1 MFESLLKI
9 LRPAPSELRERGVIT
24 MAEVLIVLGV
34 AAAVAMIWTNAK
46 LTEMEGEAAQLTGRN
61 IAAYSRAAAQWLAE
75 APPAAD
81 GNFDI
86 AALQDCA
93 VPNGARFLPCDF
105 NANSPLPHVLN
116 AAGDP
121 ATFGDLTIVVDILP
135 AGADGDIDFG
145 VFRSGDD
152 DNGDGLPDSRPDL
165 AAIAFRAASEETGA
179 GVFEFFRLQ
188 FARADLTGLVL
199 DPTAPGFDQNEVDN
213 LARLRAEIGAQVDA
227 PFLRVDGG
235 NEMNA
240 GLTFNNG
247 MQINMQGGNLEFDGA
262 GIVLADTLE
271 ANTLEANT
279 LEADASTLQSVT
291 VNPPAGVLGA
301 GFDRLDQSADIIRID
316 GTLADHDTRIT
327 ANAGRITANQ
337 NAIAANL
344 ASITTNQR
352 DIGANRVAIANNAGD
367 IATNRGDIAAN
378 SARITANRNDINTNR
393 RDIAGNARAIGR
405 LGARPTIPSCSRT
418 RSSVIALNP
427 GKVYWDARNS
437 STNRLCSSF
446 RPPGLNPACWNPT
459 VRVGGVNSTYQ
470 TRNSQTLQCDNNSI
484 TFYTS
489 CCVTA
494 TGDCRSTGTT
504 CAPQFPP
511 GLGS

>member
-1 MFESLLKI
+1 MFESVLKM

-46 LTEMEGEAAQLTGRN
+46 LTEMEGEAAQLAGRN

-93 VPNGARFLPCDF
+93 NPNGARFLPCDF
-105 NANSPLPHVLN
+105 DADTPLPHVFN
-116 AAGDP
+116 AGGDP
-121 ATFGDLTIVVDILP
+121 TTFGDLTIAVDILP

-188 FARADLTGLVL
+188 FARAALTGLVL

-301 GFDRLDQSADIIRID
+301 GFDRLDQSADITRID

-344 ASITTNQR
+344 ASITTNQ
-352 DIGANRVAIANNAGD
+352 GD
-367 IATNRGDIAAN
+367 IATNQG
-378 SARITANRNDINTNR
+378 RITANTASINANR
-393 RDIAGNARAIGR
+393 ARLSAVEAVNSSQATTLRRHAYEIGQLKNRPVNPPITACTPTHNALSAQMRA
-405 LGARPTIPSCSRT
+405 LGWSHDPIIFNCDSCSVQTTSRT
-418 RSSVIALNP
+418 WQERNTDTLACENRPHDFYRFAAPCPNP
-427 GKVYWDARNS
+427 RC
-437 STNRLCSSF
+437 NR
-446 RPPGLNPACWNPT
+446 
-459 VRVGGVNSTYQ
+459 
-470 TRNSQTLQCDNNSI
+470 
-484 TFYTS
+484 
-489 CCVTA
+489 
-494 TGDCRSTGTT
+494 
-504 CAPQFPP
+504 
-511 GLGS
+511 

>member
-1 MFESLLKI
+1 MFESVLKM

-46 LTEMEGEAAQLTGRN
+46 LTEMEGEAAQLAGRN

-93 VPNGARFLPCDF
+93 IPNGARFLPCDF
-105 NANSPLPHVLN
+105 NANTPLPHVLN

-121 ATFGDLTIVVDILP
+121 ATFADLTIVVDVLP

-213 LARLRAEIGAQVDA
+213 LARLQAEVGAQVDA

-301 GFDRLDQSADIIRID
+301 GFDRLDQSADITRID

-327 ANAGRITANQ
+327 ANAGNIATNTA
-337 NAIAANL
+337 AIAANL
-344 ASITTNQR
+344 ASITTNQ
-352 DIGANRVAIANNAGD
+352 GD
-367 IATNRGDIAAN
+367 IATNRG
-378 SARITANRNDINTNR
+378 RITANTASINANR
-393 RDIAGNARAIGR
+393 ARLSAVE
-405 LGARPTIPSCSRT
+405 A
-418 RSSVIALNP
+418 
-427 GKVYWDARNS
+427 
-437 STNRLCSSF
+437 
-446 RPPGLNPACWNPT
+446 
-459 VRVGGVNSTYQ
+459 VNSAQDGTLRGHLGRIRALERRPVNPPITVCTPTEVQLISQMRAAGWRRAVPGDWMCHTCTFETSRRTYKG
-470 TRNSQTLQCDNNSI
+470 RDPATLAC
-484 TFYTS
+484 
-489 CCVTA
+489 
-494 TGDCRSTGTT
+494 STGNLVFERFVGN
-504 CAPQFPP
+504 CPNPRCDF
-511 GLGS
+511 GYR

>member
-1 MFESLLKI
+1 MFESVLKM
-9 LRPAPSELRERGVIT
+9 LRPAPSELRERGVIS

-46 LTEMEGEAAQLTGRN
+46 LTEMEGEAAQMTGRN

-116 AAGDP
+116 AAGNP

-301 GFDRLDQSADIIRID
+301 GFDRLDQSADITRID

-344 ASITTNQR
+344 ASITTNQ
-352 DIGANRVAIANNAGD
+352 GD
-367 IATNRGDIAAN
+367 IATNRG
-378 SARITANRNDINTNR
+378 RITANTASINANR
-393 RDIAGNARAIGR
+393 ARLSAVEAVNSAQATTLDEHADDIAALKR
-405 LGARPTIPSCSRT
+405 RPVNPPITACTPTKDTLIANWRSKGWILEPS
-418 RSSVIALNP
+418 P
-427 GKVYWDARNS
+427 GYWMCH
-437 STNRLCSSF
+437 TC
-446 RPPGLNPACWNPT
+446 
-459 VRVGGVNSTYQ
+459 
-470 TRNSQTLQCDNNSI
+470 
-484 TFYTS
+484 TFKEE
-489 CCVTA
+489 
-494 TGDCRSTGTT
+494 TGTFKVRDPVTLACDTNTLIKKRIYGT
-504 CAPQFPP
+504 CTDPRCDH
-511 GLGS
+511 GT

>member
-1 MFESLLKI
+1 MFASVLKI
-9 LRPAPSELRERGVIT
+9 LRPAPSELSERGVIT

-81 GNFDI
+81 GNFTI

-116 AAGDP
+116 AAGNP

-152 DNGDGLPDSRPDL
+152 NNGDGLPDSRPDL

-199 DPTAPGFDQNEVDN
+199 DPTAPGFDQIEVDN

-291 VNPPAGVLGA
+291 VNPPAGVRGA
-301 GFDRLDQSADIIRID
+301 GFDRLDQSADITRID
-316 GTLADHDTRIT
+316 GTLADHDTRIM

-344 ASITTNQR
+344 ASITTNQ
-352 DIGANRVAIANNAGD
+352 GD
-367 IATNRGDIAAN
+367 IATNRGRIATNQGDIAAN
-378 SARITANRNDINTNR
+378 RGRLSAVEAVNSSQATTLRRHAYEIGQLKNRPVNPPITACTPTGPTLISQMTAAGWTKGIIDFNCEYCSLKTITHTYKS
-393 RDIAGNARAIGR
+393 RDQGTLACD
-405 LGARPTIPSCSRT
+405 THSQQFSRF
-418 RSSVIALNP
+418 AAPCPNP
-427 GKVYWDARNS
+427 RCNK
-437 STNRLCSSF
+437 
-446 RPPGLNPACWNPT
+446 
-459 VRVGGVNSTYQ
+459 
-470 TRNSQTLQCDNNSI
+470 
-484 TFYTS
+484 
-489 CCVTA
+489 
-494 TGDCRSTGTT
+494 
-504 CAPQFPP
+504 
-511 GLGS
+511 

>member
-1 MFESLLKI
+1 MFESVLKM
-9 LRPAPSELRERGVIT
+9 LRPVPSELRERGVIT

-105 NANSPLPHVLN
+105 NANTPLPHVLN
-116 AAGDP
+116 AGGNP
-121 ATFGDLTIVVDILP
+121 ATFGDLTIVVDVLP

-152 DNGDGLPDSRPDL
+152 GNGDGLPDSRPDL

-291 VNPPAGVLGA
+291 VNPPAGVRGA
-301 GFDRLDQSADIIRID
+301 GFDRLDQSADITRID

-327 ANAGRITANQ
+327 ANTGNIATNTA
-337 NAIAANL
+337 AIAANL
-344 ASITTNQR
+344 ASITTNQ
-352 DIGANRVAIANNAGD
+352 GD
-367 IATNRGDIAAN
+367 IATNRGRIATNQGDIAAN
-378 SARITANRNDINTNR
+378 RSRLSAVEAVNSSQATTLSNYGGRISALERRPVNPPITACTPTHAQLVSQMSAAGWTKGIILFNCDYCSLKTITRTYKSRNQATL
-393 RDIAGNARAIGR
+393 A
-405 LGARPTIPSCSRT
+405 C
-418 RSSVIALNP
+418 
-427 GKVYWDARNS
+427 NS
-437 STNRLCSSF
+437 
-446 RPPGLNPACWNPT
+446 
-459 VRVGGVNSTYQ
+459 
-470 TRNSQTLQCDNNSI
+470 NSQQFSR
-484 TFYTS
+484 FAGS
-489 CCVTA
+489 CPDPRCNK
-494 TGDCRSTGTT
+494 
-504 CAPQFPP
+504 
-511 GLGS
+511 